1 MRTKNRAP
9 TDESPREKAER
20 LDRELGELLQELRV
34 LLPGTTVLFGFFL
47 AAIFSTGFK
56 NTTSAERA
64 LFVFAFLTTAA
75 CAVLLTAPGVRHRMR
90 FREFD
95 KEALIASANR
105 VAVAGAVLLSIAL
118 AAVSAL
124 VVEYLYGW
132 TAGAVAGFGVF
143 ALALWFWFG
152 WALLRDL
159 QDGDDRTTKT
169 GTRAGGTPRP
179 TPATPAPGAP
189 RRDSP
194 RADPEL
200 VETRAAGDGRARDP

>member
-1 MRTKNRAP
+1 MKTKNRAP
-9 TDESPREKAER
+9 ADESQDAKAER
-20 LDRELGELLQELRV
+20 LDRELGELLQEIRV

-47 AAIFSTGFK
+47 AAIFSAGFE

-64 LFVFAFLTTAA
+64 LFLVAFLTTAA
-75 CAVLLTAPGVRHRMR
+75 CAVLLTSPGVRHRMR

-105 VAVAGAVLLSIAL
+105 VTVAGAVLLSIAL
-118 AAVSAL
+118 ATVSAL

-152 WALLRDL
+152 WALLRAL
-159 QDGDDRTTKT
+159 QNRDDR
-169 GTRAGGTPRP
+169 GSGAEPDAGATPRP
-179 TPATPAPGAP
+179 ASPTPAPAAP
-189 RRDSP
+189 RPDSP
-194 RADPEL
+194 RADRAL
-200 VETRAAGDGRARDP
+200 VETRAAGGGRAPGP